1 MGSGYGA
8 CEDRGCGN
16 VGSVQEVSTHTLICY
31 IDHPSTVHSIEVSDS
46 RIFSSLC
53 PGSMA
58 GLFNTTD
65 KHQYLL
71 CNHKFM
77 LCTTECIKIFRID
90 HSSNFSFTTWDVHTK
105 STCVHC
111 TLVASD
117 KYILVPLFVYMYM

>member
-16 VGSVQEVSTHTLICY
+16 VGSVQEVSTSTLICY
-31 IDHPSTVHSIEVSDS
+31 IDHP
-46 RIFSSLC
+46 
-53 PGSMA
+53 
-58 GLFNTTD
+58 
-65 KHQYLL
+65 
-71 CNHKFM
+71 
-77 LCTTECIKIFRID
+77 
-90 HSSNFSFTTWDVHTK
+90 TWDVHTK